1 VVAEVN
7 LVILLVLERLDKVLM
22 AVLNQALL
30 LVLVVVVHLK

>member
-1 VVAEVN
+1 MAEVN